1 MSSGRDTSRS
11 SSQEVFSGPARAPHR
26 SLLRA
31 LGVGRADAGKPLIG
45 ICNSYNEL
53 IPGHMHLRGLAE
65 QVKFGVYEGGGLP
78 LEFNVI
84 GVCDGLAMNHE
95 GMNYSLVSR
104 EVIADSVEIMVK
116 AHALDG
122 IVFVTNCDKI
132 VPGMV
137 MAAARLDIPTVMV
150 TGGPMLGGD
159 YRGSKVSLSN
169 IFEGLGK
176 YLKGQMSEADLADLE
191 DAVCPTC
198 GSCAGLFTAN
208 SMGCVVES
216 LGLSL
221 PGDATI
227 PAPYSAR
234 LSLARQSGAAAV
246 QVVRKGWGIRKFI
259 TPASIKNALAVDAA
273 LGCSTNTVLHLLAI
287 ANEAGVPLALE
298 TFNQVADATP
308 NIVRL
313 APAGPN
319 LMEDLH
325 RAGGVMAVMKR
336 LSEATGSAG
345 GAKAGAGGGSK
356 GAAAGGARPGTGG
369 AAGGKL
375 VDGSAPTIAGVEIA
389 VQYQAATVCDEQ
401 VIRPLSDP
409 YQPTG
414 GLAVLFGNLAPK
426 GAVVKESAVRPE
438 MLVHEG
444 PAMVFDDEATL
455 MKAIEKDQIKPG
467 AVVVIRYVGPK
478 GAPGMPEMLTP
489 TSALAGAGLDSS
501 VALITDGRFSGAS
514 RGASIGHVAPEAY
527 EAGPIALVQNGD
539 LISIDIPKRSLTLKV
554 TDDEMIRRRSAWQR
568 PTRELSGVLR
578 RYVAF
583 VSGADTGAVMG
594 DTPTAATP
602 AGDTPAGDKPAAS

>member
-1 MSSGRDTSRS
+1 VKGGDTIASKSGRST
-11 SSQEVFSGPARAPHR
+11 SQEVFSGPARAPHR

-31 LGVGRADAGKPLIG
+31 LGVGRGDAGKPLIG

-53 IPGHMHLRGLAE
+53 IPGHMHLNGLAQ

-104 EVIADSVEIMVK
+104 EVIADSVEIMAK
-116 AHALDG
+116 AHALDA

-137 MAAARLDIPTVMV
+137 MAAARLDIPTVVV

-159 YRGSKVSLSN
+159 YQGGKVSLSN

-176 YLKGQMSEADLADLE
+176 YIKGQMSEAELADLE

-208 SMGCVVES
+208 SMGCVVEA

-234 LSLARQSGAAAV
+234 LSLARQSGKAAV
-246 QVVRKGWGIRKFI
+246 EVARKGWNIRRFI
-259 TPASIKNALAVDAA
+259 TDTSIKNALAVDAA
-273 LGCSTNTVLHLLAI
+273 LGCSTNTVLHLMAI
-287 ANEAGVPLALE
+287 ANEAEVGLELE
-298 TFNQVADATP
+298 TFNNVADATP
-308 NIVRL
+308 NIVKL

-336 LSEATGSAG
+336 LAEA
-345 GAKAGAGGGSK
+345 
-356 GAAAGGARPGTGG
+356 
-369 AAGGKL
+369 KL
-375 VDGSAPTIAGVEIA
+375 VDGSARTIAGVEMK
-389 VQYQAATVCDEQ
+389 VQYGAAHVCDEE
-401 VIRPLSDP
+401 VIRSLDKA

-414 GLAVLFGNLAPK
+414 GLAILFGNLAPK

-444 PAMVFDDEATL
+444 PAVVFDDEASL
-455 MKAIEKDQIKPG
+455 MAAIEKDDIKPG

-478 GAPGMPEMLTP
+478 GGPGMPEMLTP

-514 RGASIGHVAPEAY
+514 RGASIGHVAPEALDG
-527 EAGPIALVQNGD
+527 GPIALVQNGD
-539 LISIDIPKRSLTLKV
+539 IISIDIPKRSLILKV
-554 TDDEMIRRRSAWQR
+554 TDDEMLRRQQAWQR
-568 PTRELSGVLR
+568 PARELSGVLR
-578 RYVAF
+578 RYVAS
-583 VSGADTGAVMG
+583 VSGAETGAVLG
-594 DTPTAATP
+594 
-602 AGDTPAGDKPAAS
+602 G

>member
-1 MSSGRDTSRS
+1 VKANARSTSQS
-11 SSQEVFSGPARAPHR
+11 VYAGPARAPHR

-31 LGVGRADAGKPLIG
+31 LGVGRGDAGRPLIG

-53 IPGHMHLRGLAE
+53 IPGHMHLNTIAQ
-65 QVKFGVYEGGGLP
+65 QVKYGVYQGGGLP

-95 GMNYSLVSR
+95 GMFYSLVSR

-116 AHALDG
+116 AHALDAV
-122 IVFVTNCDKI
+122 VFVTNCDKI
-132 VPGMV
+132 LPGMV
-137 MAAARLDIPTVMV
+137 MAAARLDVPTVVV
-150 TGGPMLGGD
+150 TGGPMLAGD
-159 YRGSKVSLSN
+159 YRGDKVSLSN

-176 YLKGQMSEADLADLE
+176 YFKGQMSEDDLAELE

-208 SMGCVVES
+208 SMGCVMES

-234 LSLARQSGAAAV
+234 LILARQSGAAAV
-246 QVVRKGWGIRKFI
+246 EVARKGWGIRRFL
-259 TPASIKNALAVDAA
+259 TDAHLKNALAVDAA

-287 ANEAGVPLALE
+287 ANEANVQLE
-298 TFNQVADATP
+298 LKTFNKVADATP
-308 NIVRL
+308 NLVKL
-313 APAGPN
+313 APAGHHH
-319 LMEDLH
+319 MEDLH

-336 LSEATGSAG
+336 LAEA
-345 GAKAGAGGGSK
+345 
-356 GAAAGGARPGTGG
+356 
-369 AAGGKL
+369 KL
-375 VDGSAPTIAGVEIA
+375 VDSSAPTIAGVNIG
-389 VQYQAATVCDEQ
+389 VQYQAATICDDD
-401 VIRPLSDP
+401 VIRPLASP
-409 YQPTG
+409 YLATG

-444 PAMVFDDEATL
+444 PAMVFDDEASIMT
-455 MKAIEKDQIKPG
+455 AIERDKIKPG
-467 AVVVIRYVGPK
+467 SVVVIRYVGPK
-478 GAPGMPEMLTP
+478 GGPGMPEMLTP

-514 RGASIGHVAPEAY
+514 KGASIGHVAPEAVDG
-527 EAGPIALVQNGD
+527 GPIALVQNGD
-539 LISIDIPKRSLTLKV
+539 LIRIDIPKRSLTLKV
-554 TDDEMIRRRSAWQR
+554 TDDEMARRKTAWQR

-583 VSGADTGAVMG
+583 VSGADTGAVLG
-594 DTPTAATP
+594 DTPTA
-602 AGDTPAGDKPAAS
+602 S